1 VFSRPQSYMLSKCR
15 SRSEGPYPD
24 CTKKAYCYFG
34 ALVSITR
41 IVLSAGAAENLG
53 QYGNYVDRK
62 Q

>member
-1 VFSRPQSYMLSKCR
+1 MLSKYR

-53 QYGNYVDRK
+53 QYGKYVDRK